1 MKPTPIK
8 LTIQRNAFPQR
19 PCELTQLPFVADVK
33 ASRGRTVRKFW
44 QIPPVD
50 CYATANNIGAQ
61 YAADLVQYLKDNPDP
76 AGAGLL
82 VKIVKDMRDA
92 EGASNKSHGVA
103 VGFFALIEA
112 ALAHKGT
119 SFDHYAHAEA
129 QARRVS
135 AFLEAQE

>member
-1 MKPTPIK
+1 MRTTPPK

-19 PCELTQLPFVADVK
+19 PCAVTDLPFVADVK
-33 ASRGRTVRKFW
+33 TPRGRTVRNFW
-44 QIPPVD
+44 HVPSVG
-50 CYATANNIGAQ
+50 CYGTANVIGAQ
-61 YAADLVQYLKDNPDP
+61 YAADFLEYLQNNPDP
-76 AGAGLL
+76 AGLGLL
-82 VKIVKDMRDA
+82 SRIVVAMRAA
-92 EGASNKSHGVA
+92 ETYIDESHGIT
-103 VGFFALIEA
+103 VGFFSLIEA